1 MRLSKAENRRYTVVA
16 KSAVR
21 MTEGPIASQMV
32 RFAGPIFLGNL
43 FQQLYNMVDSLIV
56 GNFAGDEALAA
67 VSSSGNLIFLFVGL
81 IFGLFGGAG
90 VVTAKYFGANDKERV
105 TKSIHTTVGLS
116 IICGIL
122 IMMLG
127 VFLSPVILRIM
138 GTPAKVF
145 PNSVMYFRVYFMGGI
160 VICMFN
166 AASGIFQAVGDS
178 LHPVI
183 YLVISS
189 VVNVIL
195 DIIAVGFLGMGVLG
209 AALAT
214 VISQCVAAVLSLH
227 KLMTTTE
234 IYRINFKMIRID
246 PTLVKEILYM
256 GIPSG
261 IQNSV
266 IGLANTVVQSNINAF
281 GELAMAGSGSY
292 AKIEGFAFLPIT
304 SFSMALTTFVSQN
317 TGAGKKD
324 RVKKGSA
331 FGIMSAMGL
340 AELIGIVS
348 FIFMPVFIRMFS
360 QNPKVIE
367 IGSTQA
373 KIECLFYFL
382 LAGSHAMAGIL
393 RGKGKSIVPM
403 IVMLAV
409 WCVLRVTYITIAV
422 SVFPVINVIYIA
434 YPLTWCI
441 STIIFSIYLWKGREK
456 TCHQY

>member
-1 MRLSKAENRRYTVVA
+1 MS

-21 MTEGPIASQMV
+21 MTEGPIASQMI

-90 VVTAKYFGANDKERV
+90 VVIAKYFGAGDNERV
-105 TKSIHTTVGLS
+105 KKAIHTTVGLS
-116 IICGIL
+116 ILCGIL
-122 IMMLG
+122 IMFLG

-145 PNSVMYFRVYFMGGI
+145 PNSVLYFRVYFLGGI
-160 VICMFN
+160 AICMFN

-178 LHPVI
+178 VHPVY

-189 VVNVIL
+189 VVNVVL
-195 DIIAVGFLGMGVLG
+195 DLLAVGLLGMGVLG

-214 VISQCVAAVLSLH
+214 VISQCVAMGLSLY
-227 KLMTTTE
+227 KLGTTTE
-234 IYRINFKMIRID
+234 IYRIEFRQIR
-246 PTLVKEILYM
+246 LERGFVKEILYM

-266 IGLANTVVQSNINAF
+266 IGLANTVVQSNINTF
-281 GELAMAGSGSY
+281 GELAMAGCGSY

-331 FGIMSAMGL
+331 FGIMAAMGL
-340 AELIGIVS
+340 AEIIGVIS
-348 FIFMPVFIRMFS
+348 FFFMPVFLRFFS

-373 KIECLFYFL
+373 KIECLFYCL
-382 LAGSHAMAGIL
+382 LACSHAMAGVL
-393 RGKGKSIVPM
+393 RGKGKAIVPM
-403 IVMLAV
+403 VVMLAV
-409 WCVLRVTYITIAV
+409 WCVIRVTYITIAV
-422 SVFPVINVIYIA
+422 SIFPVINVIFIA
-434 YPLTWCI
+434 YPLTWGI
-441 STIIFSIYLWKGREK
+441 STIIFSIYLWIGIVKEK
-456 TCHQY
+456 